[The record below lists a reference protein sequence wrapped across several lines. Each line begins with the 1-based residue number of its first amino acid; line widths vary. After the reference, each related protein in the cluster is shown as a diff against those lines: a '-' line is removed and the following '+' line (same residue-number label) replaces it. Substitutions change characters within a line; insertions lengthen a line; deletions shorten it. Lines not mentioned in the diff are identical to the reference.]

1 MTSGRCEKDLSDLTA
16 GMNSGTF
23 FDGSHE
29 IEESD
34 LKELQAASYRVAG
47 KTGEGLA
54 EATAI
59 YMYIVILVTQIHANS
74 RKFNKEFPN

>member
-1 MTSGRCEKDLSDLTA
+1 
-16 GMNSGTF
+16 MNSGTF

-29 IEESD
+29 IEESE

-54 EATAI
+54 EATAKN
-59 YMYIVILVTQIHANS
+59 LEN
-74 RKFNKEFPN
+74 R